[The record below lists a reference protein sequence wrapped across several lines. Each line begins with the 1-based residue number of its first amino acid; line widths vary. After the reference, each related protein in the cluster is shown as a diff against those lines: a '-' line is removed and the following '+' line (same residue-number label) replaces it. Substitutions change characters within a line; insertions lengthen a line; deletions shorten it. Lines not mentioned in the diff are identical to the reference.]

1 MSCSS
6 EALLQ
11 RALAKPRLRIG
22 VLASGRGSNLEA
34 IALACERG
42 DVPAA
47 IAVVISDVKNARALV
62 IAGEHGIPGVFV
74 SNRDFSDRTS
84 FEAEIVSILRGFQV
98 DLVVLAGYMR
108 IAGRTL
114 LEAYRGRIMNIHPSL
129 LPSFPGLDAQ
139 KQAIEYG
146 VKVSGCTVHFVD
158 EGMDSGPIII
168 QRPVEVKEE
177 DTPET
182 LAARILIKEHEAYP
196 EAIRLFAEGR
206 LSVHGRTVKI
216 ATP

>member
-1 MSCSS
+1 
-6 EALLQ
+6 
-11 RALAKPRLRIG
+11 
-22 VLASGRGSNLEA
+22 
-34 IALACERG
+34 
-42 DVPAA
+42 
-47 IAVVISDVKNARALV
+47 
-62 IAGEHGIPGVFV
+62 
-74 SNRDFSDRTS
+74 
-84 FEAEIVSILRGFQV
+84 
-98 DLVVLAGYMR
+98 
-108 IAGRTL
+108 
-114 LEAYRGRIMNIHPSL
+114 